1 MIDDWLKMARDIKV
15 RTFYILFQFKISIYY
30 FKTATAVN
38 HYIKLIINQI
48 FCLYL
53 KKYLNFQRFYH
64 DYDGFVVLHGTD
76 TTAYGASVLSFML
89 ESVGK
94 TVVLT
99 GAQVSSLLNK

>member
-1 MIDDWLKMARDIKV
+1 MMAREI
-15 RTFYILFQFKISIYY
+15 
-30 FKTATAVN
+30 
-38 HYIKLIINQI
+38 
-48 FCLYL
+48 
-53 KKYLNFQRFYH
+53 KKYYH

-99 GAQVSSLLNK
+99 GAQVPIFQPRSDGNNNLLCAILIAATQHIPEVTVFFGAKLFRGTSEESFQHSNIRL